1 VFKNELHGAV
11 AQAAVAIVENI
22 FGFLREREHRKA

>member
-1 VFKNELHGAV
+1 VFKNEFHCAV

-22 FGFLREREHRKA
+22 FGFLRDREHTKA